1 MGKKKA
7 GDYTHTYSPLERNM
21 YLVGM
26 AGQNMIYNI
35 IGTGLVFY
43 FQSVIFLPAMAISII
58 FAVARVWDAINDPMM
73 GSIVDKTRS
82 KWGKCR
88 PYLLFCPAAICIITI
103 LCFVNKAYSG
113 SNSVTT
119 NVLIIAWAAISY
131 ILWGMTYTIGDIPLW
146 GITALMTDKEKD
158 RANILALA
166 RIAAGIGAGVVMA
179 LIIPL
184 SQQVGKSLEASVG
197 NAGKSLQYGF
207 IIVAAVM
214 TIIGC
219 LMFQMTG
226 IFTRERVQQ
235 SEKHYTLS
243 ENFKLMWSNKPF
255 RQILISGILRSPIQ
269 LLMLVAMTL
278 LAYYY
283 GDNGATPYL
292 VYMLVLGGAIFGGQ
306 FIAMA
311 FAPALAEKYEKK
323 TVFNISNIVCGI
335 PFALIFVCYLID
347 STHLDKPIWVAIF
360 FVLFAL
366 AGAGMGV
373 INVLQSVMIADT
385 IDYEEYYHGIRPDGV
400 FFSGQSF
407 VTKLSSG
414 IASILQGIVFA
425 AVGFS
430 AGNVEMVNEML
441 RNGASFKADPAFAQ
455 YRFAMFFLCSIP
467 PAIGCLISII
477 PTLKYALSDKEHSRI
492 LEELQEKRAAQQEEK

>member
-1 MGKKKA
+1 MGKRKTA
-7 GDYTHTYSPLERNM
+7 DYSHTYSPLERNM

-26 AGQNMIYNI
+26 MGQNMIYNI
-35 IGTGLVFY
+35 IGTGLVYY

-73 GSIVDKTRS
+73 GSIVDRTRS

-103 LCFVNKAYSG
+103 LCFMNKAYG
-113 SNSVTT
+113 AGNSSAT
-119 NVLIIAWAAISY
+119 NAMIIGWAAISY
-131 ILWGMTYTIGDIPLW
+131 ILWGMTYTVGDIPLW
-146 GITALMTDKEKD
+146 GITALMTDSEKD

-166 RIAAGIGAGVVMA
+166 RIAAGLGGGVVLA
-179 LIIPL
+179 LIVPL
-184 SQQVGKSLEASVG
+184 SQSVGKSLEASVG

-207 IIVAAVM
+207 IIVAVIM
-214 TIIGC
+214 SVIGC
-219 LMFQMTG
+219 AMFQMTG
-226 IFTRERVQQ
+226 IFTRERVEQ

-255 RQILISGILRSPIQ
+255 RQILISGILRSPNM

-278 LAYYY
+278 LSYYY
-283 GDNGATPYL
+283 GDNGETNYL
-292 VYMLVLGGAIFGGQ
+292 LYMLVLGGAIFGGQ

-311 FAPALAEKYEKK
+311 FAPALARKYEKK
-323 TVFNISNIVCGI
+323 TVFNVSNVVSGI
-335 PFALIFVCYLID
+335 PFALIFVCYMLD
-347 STHLDKPIWVAIF
+347 STHLDKPIWLAIF
-360 FVLFAL
+360 FVLFSL

-373 INVLQSVMIADT
+373 VSVLQSVMIADT
-385 IDYEEYYHGIRPDGV
+385 IDYEEYHHGIRPDGV

-414 IASILQGIVFA
+414 IASILQGVVFA

-430 AGNVEMVNEML
+430 AGNVEIVNEML
-441 RNGASFKADPAFAQ
+441 RQGAHFKSDPAFAK

-477 PTLKYALSDKEHSRI
+477 PTLKYALSDKEHKRI
-492 LEELQEKRAAQQEEK
+492 MDELQERRAK